1 MILVPIAAR
10 INSNKYSIQNS
21 SPKFKQSIPF
31 YHYQRPP
38 PLHSGGH
45 AAAMAYS
52 VLFSGLRSLVAWS
65 CFVHFH
71 VLCSSWS
78 GAWIAVLSRSA
89 TSATRSTAAYSGCC
103 WCWCYGCGKGQRPS
117 ASFSRAQVFF
127 LLVVLLVLGPK
138 SFTSLKANLWQNIN
152 GGFVGGSV
160 QVLVSSL
167 RREFLS
173 LCYSSHLMNVLRK
186 TFIQWN
192 VLLGQ
197 QLKSKWRK
205 LSKNCHYRS

>member
-10 INSNKYSIQNS
+10 INSNKYSIQNL

-38 PLHSGGH
+38 PLYSGGH

-71 VLCSSWS
+71 VLCRSWS

-127 LLVVLLVLGPK
+127 LLVVLLVLGLNH
-138 SFTSLKANLWQNIN
+138 SLSWRLIS
-152 GGFVGGSV
+152 G
-160 QVLVSSL
+160 
-167 RREFLS
+167 
-173 LCYSSHLMNVLRK
+173 K
-186 TFIQWN
+186 T
-192 VLLGQ
+192 
-197 QLKSKWRK
+197 
-205 LSKNCHYRS
+205 